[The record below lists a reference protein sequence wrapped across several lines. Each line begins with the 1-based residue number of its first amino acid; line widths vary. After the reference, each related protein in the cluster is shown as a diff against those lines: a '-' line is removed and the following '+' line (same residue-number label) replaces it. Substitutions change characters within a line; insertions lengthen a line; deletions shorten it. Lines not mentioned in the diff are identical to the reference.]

1 MQNCGLVL
9 TFYSE
14 PREGNWV
21 VRLISASLASNFAS
35 RLVVVALVVAFS
47 LRGGESRG
55 AKGIERSSK
64 SSSRLTRSLEPT
76 VVTSII
82 RALIVKITYGR
93 RKIRKKGKKENKRWR
108 GEDKAQPDDYTNND
122 CVFPDLTSRAA

>member
-1 MQNCGLVL
+1 
-9 TFYSE
+9 
-14 PREGNWV
+14 V

-93 RKIRKKGKKENKRWR
+93 RKIRKKGKK
-108 GEDKAQPDDYTNND
+108 GE
-122 CVFPDLTSRAA
+122 

>member
-9 TFYSE
+9 TFHSN

-47 LRGGESRG
+47 LRGESRG

-93 RKIRKKGKKENKRWR
+93 RKIRKGKKENKRWR